1 MPRKKKEEAPVQEV
15 IKIEIERKPRSWT
28 EKNNEMQEEQYGG
41 KEK

>member
-15 IKIEIERKPRSWT
+15 IKIEIKRIPKTWT
-28 EKNNEMQEEQYGG
+28 EKNNAMQAERYGG

>member
-1 MPRKKKEEAPVQEV
+1 MPRKKKEEAPVEV

-28 EKNNEMQEEQYGG
+28 EKNNAMQAERYGG